1 MGEHRWELTGRIAAG
16 RVIGIVRAPSGAEAV
31 RAGSR
36 LLAAGLGAVEVSLS
50 TPGALAAITDL
61 AAQARTR
68 PGPAPETEAGT
79 RSDTGTGTGT
89 GTGNGGLVGAG
100 TVLDAQQAVLA
111 IGAGARFLVCPSL
124 DREVVR
130 AAHRH
135 GVPVVAG
142 AATPTEIVTALEEGA
157 DLIKLFPASQTSPA
171 SLRDLLQALPHAPI
185 VPTGGVTVRTAPE
198 WIAAG
203 AVAVGMGG
211 ELTRGAPGDTAPL
224 VHALLAALAEAAGP
238 PGSPAV

>member
-16 RVIGIVRAPSGAEAV
+16 RVVGIVRAPSGAEAV

-36 LLAAGLGAVEVSLS
+36 LLAAGLAAVEVSLS

-61 AAQARTR
+61 AARARTR
-68 PGPAPETEAGT
+68 SGPAP
-79 RSDTGTGTGT
+79 GTGSGTESGTESGT
-89 GTGNGGLVGAG
+89 GGGGLVGAG
-100 TVLDAQQAVLA
+100 TVLDAHQAVLA

-211 ELTRGAPGDTAPL
+211 ELTRGAPEDATPR

-238 PGSPAV
+238 RG